1 MHLESG
7 LADGLYRLSE
17 ARHRLLLTRRG
28 SKWSADGTANAAQA
42 FFMLVFYVGKKPAY
56 KKRS

>member
-17 ARHRLLLTRRG
+17 ARHRLSLDGGQNGVRMEPPTPPRR
-28 SKWSADGTANAAQA
+28 
-42 FFMLVFYVGKKPAY
+42 FYVGKKPAY